1 MQKMK
6 TVKYTEKNAVS
17 IITINRPDV
26 MNSFD
31 ELLRSELHEAIKHSA
46 DNKDIKAVI
55 INGKGRNFCAGAD
68 LKDTKDLDK
77 TIESILNDEYRPIF
91 ECIINAEKPVIASVH
106 GSAAG
111 IGLSLA
117 LICDLMIELLFRR
130 NNNFYIFI

>member
-77 TIESILNDEYRPIF
+77 TIESIQYNKWNYSVKSKKCCTNSKTSIEIF
-91 ECIINAEKPVIASVH
+91 YPF
-106 GSAAG
+106 
-111 IGLSLA
+111 L
-117 LICDLMIELLFRR
+117 
-130 NNNFYIFI
+130 Y

>member
-6 TVKYTEKNAVS
+6 TVEYTEKDAVS

-111 IGLSLA
+111 IGLSWH
-117 LICDLMIELLFRR
+117 
-130 NNNFYIFI
+130 